1 MERRLA
7 AILAAD
13 VVGYSALMEHDEA
26 GTFERL
32 KARRRELFEPEVER
46 HHGRIFK
53 LMGDGLLAE
62 FGSVVEA
69 VECAVAMQRGLA
81 ERNASV
87 NEAERIDVRIGVN
100 LGEVIVEGND
110 RYGEGVNIAARL
122 EQLAKPGD
130 VYVSGKVAKEVEKKL
145 AFGFEP
151 MGVQKVKNLTEPIA
165 VYRVK
170 LEGAASSGL
179 GRPGLWRPDRQRG
192 SLHHRLLVGAVVL
205 VMAVAG
211 IGLWFKPL
219 GPAFKPNLPLPDKP
233 SVAVLP
239 FTNMSANPEQD
250 YFADGMT
257 DNLITDLSQ
266 ISGLFVIARNST
278 FTYKGKTIDPRH
290 VAGELG
296 VRYVLEGSIQRSGDA
311 VRINAQLIDATTN
324 GHVWADRYDGS
335 MADIFALQDKVTHSI
350 ATALAVSLTGQEEML
365 LTQQET
371 KVPGA
376 YDAFLRGWEHY
387 RHTTPEDFAQAIPY
401 FEEAIKLDPE
411 FGRAYAALALVYAL
425 SYEWKWLSNLGI
437 TSLEAWQRAQ
447 HYLREAEKRP
457 TSTSYQAKVVYWRQ
471 AGENAFVIDYL
482 KKAIALDPSDSWNY
496 AYLAWSQIGTSHEA
510 AAASNINTAMRLDP
524 HYPPMFSHI
533 LGLVQFSAS
542 DYEAAAKSLE
552 RATKLNPND
561 EYPFLALA
569 AVWGYLGRQSEA
581 RNAVERYNNIRVKR
595 GDLPLTIA
603 SVPNLF
609 LARYAPNTEL
619 KKGLRLA
626 GVPERLLGSEFAI
639 KNRLEPKQS
648 RDLLFGHQL
657 HGRTIDR
664 GNEHSATFT
673 LEGVATLSGDWGEL
687 TAATTS
693 FKGDDI
699 CFTEAG
705 AGSFCASILR
715 NPGGMRSVENEYI
728 WLDQT
733 GAFPFSQ
740 IK

>member
-1 MERRLA
+1 MR
-7 AILAAD
+7 
-13 VVGYSALMEHDEA
+13 
-26 GTFERL
+26 
-32 KARRRELFEPEVER
+32 
-46 HHGRIFK
+46 
-53 LMGDGLLAE
+53 
-62 FGSVVEA
+62 
-69 VECAVAMQRGLA
+69 
-81 ERNASV
+81 
-87 NEAERIDVRIGVN
+87 
-100 LGEVIVEGND
+100 
-110 RYGEGVNIAARL
+110 
-122 EQLAKPGD
+122 
-130 VYVSGKVAKEVEKKL
+130 
-145 AFGFEP
+145 
-151 MGVQKVKNLTEPIA
+151 
-165 VYRVK
+165 
-170 LEGAASSGL
+170 
-179 GRPGLWRPDRQRG
+179 RPGRQRM
-192 SLHHRLLVGAVVL
+192 SLRHTLLVGTVL
-205 VMAVAG
+205 VVA
-211 IGLWFKPL
+211 IASAGLWFQPL
-219 GPAFKPNLPLPDKP
+219 GLTFKPDLPLPDKP

-239 FTNMSANPEQD
+239 FTNMSTNPEQD

-278 FTYKGKTIDPRH
+278 FSYKGKAVDPRR

-350 ATALAVSLTGQEEML
+350 ASALAVSLTRREEVL

-387 RHTTPEDFAQAIPY
+387 RRTTPEDFAQSIPS
-401 FEEAIKLDPE
+401 FEEAVRLDPE

-425 SYEWKWLSNLGI
+425 SYEWKWQSSLGI

-447 HYLREAEKRP
+447 HYLSEAEKRP
-457 TSTSYQAKVVYWRQ
+457 TSTSYQAAVYFWRQ
-471 AGENAFVIDYL
+471 AGENAIVIDSL

-510 AAASNINTAMRLDP
+510 EAASNIKTAMRLDP
-524 HYPPMFSHI
+524 HYPPMFSYI
-533 LGLVQFSAS
+533 LGLVQLSAAE
-542 DYEAAAKSLE
+542 YEAAAISLE

-561 EYPFLALA
+561 EYPLVALA
-569 AVWGYLGRQSEA
+569 AVRGYLGRQSEA
-581 RNAVERYNNIRVKR
+581 KNAVERYNDIRVKR
-595 GDLPLTIA
+595 GDVPLTIA

-609 LARYAPNTEL
+609 LARYVTSPKLN
-619 KKGLRLA
+619 KGLRLA
-626 GVPERLLGSEFAI
+626 GVPERLRDSEFAI
-639 KNRLEPKQS
+639 KNRLGANQI
-648 RDLLFGHQL
+648 RHLFFGHQL
-657 HGRTIDR
+657 HGRSIDK
-664 GNEHSATFT
+664 GNEHSAIFT
-673 LEGVATLSGDWGEL
+673 VEGIATLSGDWGEL
-687 TAATTS
+687 TAATTN
-693 FKGDDI
+693 FKGDEI
-699 CFTEAG
+699 CFMEAG

>member
-13 VVGYSALMEHDEA
+13 VVGYSALMERDEA
-26 GTFERL
+26 GTFARL
-32 KARRRELFEPEVER
+32 KARRKELFEPEVKR

-62 FGSVVEA
+62 FGSVIDA

-145 AFGFEP
+145 AFGFVP
-151 MGVQKVKNLTEPIA
+151 MGEQKVKNLAEPVA

-170 LEGAASSGL
+170 FEGAVSSPSGRL
-179 GRPGLWRPDRQRG
+179 EMRRPGWQTG
-192 SLHHRLLVGAVVL
+192 SRRKLLLSAVLLVIA
-205 VMAVAG
+205 AAG
-211 IGLWFKPL
+211 IGVWFKPL
-219 GPAFKPNLPLPDKP
+219 GPTFKPDLPLPDKP
-233 SVAVLP
+233 SMAVLP

-278 FTYKGKTIDPRH
+278 FAYKGKTVNPQL
-290 VAGELG
+290 VASELG

-387 RHTTPEDFAQAIPY
+387 RRTTPEDFAQAIPY
-401 FEEAIKLDPE
+401 FEEAIRLDPE

-425 SYEWKWLSNLGI
+425 SYEWKWLSSLGI

-447 HYLREAEKRP
+447 HYLSEAEKRP
-457 TSTSYQAKVVYWRQ
+457 TSTSYQAAVFYWRQ
-471 AGENAFVIDYL
+471 AGENAIVIDNL

-533 LGLVQFSAS
+533 LGLVQFSAAE
-542 DYEAAAKSLE
+542 YEPAARSLE
-552 RATKLNPND
+552 RATKLNPKD
-561 EYPFLALA
+561 EYSLLALA
-569 AVWGYLGRQSEA
+569 AVRGYLGRQSEA
-581 RNAVERYNNIRVKR
+581 KNAVERYNAIRVER
-595 GDLPLTIA
+595 GDVPLTIA
-603 SVPNLF
+603 LMPNLF
-609 LARYAPNTEL
+609 LAPYALNAEL
-619 KKGLRLA
+619 MKGLRLA
-626 GVPERLLGSEFAI
+626 GVPEQLRGSDFAI
-639 KNRLEPKQS
+639 KNRLEANEI
-648 RDLLFGHQL
+648 RDLFFGHQL
-657 HGRTIDR
+657 HGRSVDK
-664 GNEHSATFT
+664 GNEHAATIT
-673 LEGVATLSGDWGEL
+673 IGGIATISGDWGEM
-687 TAATTS
+687 TAATS
-693 FKGDDI
+693 RFKGDDI
-699 CFTEAG
+699 CFTETG

-715 NPGGMRSVENEYI
+715 NPGGTRSVENEYI
-728 WLDQT
+728 WLDRT
-733 GAFPFSQ
+733 GTFPFSQ